1 VQSVGTAVVL
11 ESSCGFHDVI
21 VCLYECMRGYFS
33 KKKTYLVYCKLTT
46 LASYEINQ
54 VYIFPAASHLSAPP
68 QNLASS
74 SPLSS
79 TQIGSPFFDWSC

>member
-33 KKKTYLVYCKLTT
+33 KKKHGYV
-46 LASYEINQ
+46 
-54 VYIFPAASHLSAPP
+54 
-68 QNLASS
+68 
-74 SPLSS
+74 
-79 TQIGSPFFDWSC
+79 FFADKRGALLLRGGYTAVLLQDLKNSIRSRA